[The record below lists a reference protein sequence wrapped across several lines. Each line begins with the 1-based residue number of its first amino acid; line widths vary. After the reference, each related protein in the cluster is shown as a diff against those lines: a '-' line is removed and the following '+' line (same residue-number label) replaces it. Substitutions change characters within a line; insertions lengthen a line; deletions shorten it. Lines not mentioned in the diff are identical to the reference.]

1 MRVVS
6 KQEAMEVAR
15 KHNMLYV
22 ETSARINEEVEYA
35 FEVYSLYYFYSNFN
49 GLIKL

>member
-35 FEVYSLYYFYSNFN
+35 FEKRKSEMSNHFE
-49 GLIKL
+49 KMS